1 MKPMQPQKIS
11 IVRLFLAPLV
21 AGCVS
26 FFCVTVHGEPTNLQ
40 QRYAENGL
48 AVEINIL
55 PQAGQKIESGADA
68 TVSVRVTDVATG
80 APISGARP
88 LAWMTARLSEMV
100 SNETE
105 CSDKV
110 RTLIGGKLGARA
122 DVDLN
127 GYTLFTLNSDNSVTV
142 INPMTGFNLT
152 KLESIITLPG
162 KGADWVLSPD
172 KNFIYVSIPD
182 KNAVAVIDA
191 NKRKLLHLLEMGD
204 GSKPQ
209 RMAQSLDGS
218 KVWVA
223 LDGANSVAVIDS
235 TTKQVAAKIVTGAG
249 LHHFALSDDGAQA
262 FVANSADDTVSVID
276 ARKLSKISDIKV
288 GKTPI
293 ALAYSALAKSVYV
306 AALNDQ
312 NIIQIDAEKL
322 NKNKELQSA
331 RGVVNLR
338 FESSGRYL
346 VALNQLQSKLS
357 VFDTATHREMAQVDT
372 IEQPDQ
378 IAFTQRY
385 IYVRGLASERFTLVD
400 WADIKNGKAA
410 SVNIQAGR
418 QAPSAQTQDIG
429 MSAMMVPAPEGN
441 TMMIANGP
449 DKTIYFYQEGMMA
462 PSGTFSNYKRTP
474 LALMLVDRSL
484 NEIAPGTYQTH
495 IKLPAGG
502 RYDVPLVLNQP
513 RMMHCFGATVEAN
526 PMAKKH
532 IAHKTA
538 TRITPTFDGAQLT
551 AGKSTA
557 FSVRVT
563 DTASGLPLTDLSDLS
578 ILLFGPPG
586 SWQQRGLMQHMGDGV
601 YRADYVLPAAGT
613 YEMMFASNQRGF
625 NFQDMPRT
633 TLQATM
639 PDMKTVES
647 RP

>member
-1 MKPMQPQKIS
+1 MFASQFAYKVPLIIACSISLLCISFSIYAAPLDSKALQQQYIENGVALDIKIS
-11 IVRLFLAPLV
+11 PAT
-21 AGCVS
+21 GD
-26 FFCVTVHGEPTNLQ
+26 
-40 QRYAENGL
+40 
-48 AVEINIL
+48 
-55 PQAGQKIESGADA
+55 KIEGGSDA
-68 TVSVRVTDVATG
+68 TVNVRVSDAATG

-105 CSDKV
+105 CGDKV

-152 KLESIITLPG
+152 KLESIIQLPG
-162 KGADWVLSPD
+162 KGVDWVLSPD
-172 KNFIYVSIPD
+172 KNFIYVSMPD

-191 NKRKLLHLLEMGD
+191 NKRKLLHVIAMGE
-204 GSKPQ
+204 GTKPQ
-209 RMAQSLDGS
+209 RMLQSADGA

-223 LDGANSVAVIDS
+223 LDGAGSVAVID
-235 TTKQVAAKIVTGAG
+235 TATKQVAAKIITGAG
-249 LHHFALSDDGAQA
+249 LHHLALSDDGAYA
-262 FVANSADDTVSVID
+262 YVANSTDDTMSVID

-306 AALNDQ
+306 AALNDE
-312 NIIQIDAEKL
+312 NIIQIDAENFNINNKL
-322 NKNKELQSA
+322 KIK
-331 RGVVNLR
+331 RGVVSLR
-338 FESSGRYL
+338 IESTGRYL
-346 VALNQLQSKLS
+346 VALNQLQNKLS
-357 VFDTATHREMAQVDT
+357 VFDTATNREMAQVKT

-400 WADIKNGKAA
+400 WNDVKKGSASPAD
-410 SVNIQAGR
+410 IQAGR
-418 QAPSAQTQDIG
+418 QAPSAQASDIG

-502 RYDVPLVLNQP
+502 RYDVPVVLNQP
-513 RMMHCFGATVEAN
+513 RMLHCFSATVEAN
-526 PMAKKH
+526 PAAKKQ

-538 TRITPTFDGAQLT
+538 TTIKPVFDTGKLV
-551 AGKSTA
+551 AGQSNT

-563 DTASGLPLTDLSDLS
+563 DTASGLPVMDLSDLT
-578 ILLFGPPG
+578 ILLFEPPG
-586 SWQQRGLMQHMGDGV
+586 SWQQRGLMRHVGDGV
-601 YRADYVLPAAGT
+601 YHANYILPTAGT
-613 YEMMFASNQRGF
+613 YELMFASNQRGF
-625 NFQDMPRT
+625 NFQDLPRV
-633 TLQATM
+633 TLQVTAAG
-639 PDMKTVES
+639 MKTAES
-647 RP
+647 KP

>member
-1 MKPMQPQKIS
+1 MQLQTSSFARFAAPVLLAWCLS
-11 IVRLFLAPLV
+11 I
-21 AGCVS
+21 CS
-26 FFCVTVHGEPTNLQ
+26 FAAQSEQMNLQ
-40 QRYAENGL
+40 QRYTENGL
-48 AVEINIL
+48 AVEMTIL
-55 PQAGQKIESGADA
+55 PQAGQKIESGIDA
-68 TVSVRVTDVATG
+68 TVSMRVTDVITG

-127 GYTLFTLNSDNSVTV
+127 GYTLFTLNSDNSITV

-152 KLESIITLPG
+152 KLESIIPLPG

-172 KNFIYVSIPD
+172 KNFIYVSLPD

-191 NKRKLLHLLEMGD
+191 NRRKLLHLIEMGE
-204 GSKPQ
+204 GAKPQ
-209 RMAQSLDGS
+209 RMAQSLDGT

-223 LDGANSVAVIDS
+223 LDGAGSVAVIDS
-235 TTKQVAAKIVTGAG
+235 TTKQIAAKILTGSG
-249 LHHFALSDDGAQA
+249 LHHFALSDDGTYA
-262 FVANSADDTVSVID
+262 FVANSTDDTVSVID
-276 ARKLSKISDIKV
+276 ARKLTKTSDIKV

-306 AALNDQ
+306 AALNDE
-312 NIIQIDAEKL
+312 NIVQIDVEKL
-322 NKNKELQSA
+322 NINNKLHIS
-331 RGVVNLR
+331 RGVMNLR

-346 VALNQLQSKLS
+346 VALNQLQNKLA
-357 VFDTATHREMAQVDT
+357 VFDTATNREIAQVET

-400 WADIKNGKAA
+400 WADIKNDKASA
-410 SVNIQAGR
+410 VNIQAGR
-418 QAPSAQTQDIG
+418 QAPSAQTKDIG

-484 NEIAPGTYQTH
+484 NEISPGTYQTH

-502 RYDVPLVLNQP
+502 RYDVPVVLNQP
-513 RMMHCFGATVEAN
+513 RILHCFGATVEAN
-526 PMAKKH
+526 PMVKKN

-538 TRITPTFDGAQLT
+538 TTIKPTFDTTKLL
-551 AGKSTA
+551 AGQSNA
-557 FSVRVT
+557 FSVRLT
-563 DTASGLPLTDLSDLS
+563 DAANGLPLTDLSDLN
-578 ILLFGPPG
+578 ILLFEPPG
-586 SWQQRGLMQHMGDGV
+586 NWQQRGLMQHVGDGV
-601 YRADYVLPAAGT
+601 YRADYILPAPGT
-613 YEMMFASNQRGF
+613 YEMMFASTTRGF
-625 NFQDMPRT
+625 HFQDLPRV
-633 TLQATM
+633 TLQVTATGM
-639 PDMKTVES
+639 ITAES
-647 RP
+647 KP